1 MKKMAATTLRTDVLI
16 IGCEGAG
23 ARAAIAAHDSGADV
37 LMITKGRFG
46 RSGATIT
53 GIADIDV
60 DSRSARDLLGLEGN
74 PADNKDIFFEDILIE
89 GKYLNNQKLIELHVE
104 EAPARLREMMDWGMK
119 PKGLLLS
126 PGHRYPRGVL
136 TAGIEIMRV
145 LKKQVSMRKI
155 KVIEDMMAV
164 DILTK
169 DGAAIGAVTL
179 DLQKGEFF
187 VLSSQATVIATGG
200 GMMVYSIQSAPHELT
215 GDGQA
220 MAYRAGA
227 ELVDMEM
234 TQFHPCNFLSPP
246 VWRGIGFPF
255 TIGPAGG
262 MDVWL
267 LNKFG
272 QRFMSKWDPKRM
284 EKTTRDTLS
293 IGIMTEI
300 LEGRGSP
307 SGGVYMSL
315 AHLPGNLVDDFLGWF
330 SKGGLIG
337 PNWTYQGFHFSDL
350 MEKVKKGYAMEVTPA
365 SHFFMGGI
373 RINEDCETNVTGLYA
388 AGEVAGGTH
397 GANRLSGNA
406 LTQVLVQGARVGKVA
421 AELARRTNR
430 SEPEAEQVTKIRE
443 RLLRYLQ
450 NREGFQPAKLRKEL
464 QEVAWK
470 KAGIV
475 RDGSGLKE
483 ALDWVKQLKKDKL
496 PQVATR
502 AKEQQYNREWI
513 EAIQLESLSTILE
526 AVATSA
532 LLREESRGA
541 HYRKDFTETDDR
553 WLKNIFLKKEG
564 HTMTPAVY
572 PIVATRWKPGQKGY
586 E

>member
-1 MKKMAATTLRTDVLI
+1 MVPTTLRTDVLI
-16 IGCEGAG
+16 IGSEGAG

-37 LMITKGRFG
+37 LLVTKGRFG
-46 RSGATIT
+46 KSGATIT

-60 DSRSARDLLGLEGN
+60 DSRSARDLLGLEGD
-74 PADNKDIFFEDILIE
+74 PGDSKDIFFEDILIE

-104 EAPARLREMMDWGMK
+104 EAPFRLKEMMDWGMK

-155 KVIEDMMAV
+155 KVIEDMLVV
-164 DILTK
+164 DILTSR
-169 DGAAIGAVTL
+169 DGAAVGAMAL
-179 DLQKGEFF
+179 DLRKGEFV
-187 VLSSQATVIATGG
+187 VLSSRTTVIATGG
-200 GMMVYSIQSAPHELT
+200 GMMIYPIQTAPQDLT

-227 ELVDMEM
+227 DLIDMEM

-246 VWRGIGFPF
+246 IWRGIGFPF

-315 AHLPGNLVDDFLGWF
+315 AHLPSNLVDDFLEWF

-337 PNWTYQGFHFSDL
+337 PNWTYQGFHFSEL

-373 RINEDCETNVTGLYA
+373 KINERCETNIPGLYA
-388 AGEVAGGTH
+388 AGEAAGGTH

-406 LTQVLVQGARVGKVA
+406 LTQVLVQGTRAGKVS
-421 AELARRTNR
+421 AEVAKRTDGKK
-430 SEPEAEQVTKIRE
+430 PEAEQVE
-443 RLLRYLQ
+443 RIQERFLRYLQ
-450 NREGFQPAKLRKEL
+450 NREGFRPAKLRKEL
-464 QEVAWK
+464 QEWAWK
-470 KAGIV
+470 RAGIV

-483 ALDWVKQLKKDKL
+483 ILEWVKELKREKI
-496 PQVATR
+496 PQMATG
-502 AKEQQYNREWI
+502 AKERQYNREWI
-513 EAIQLESLSTILE
+513 EAIQFESLSTILE

-541 HYRKDFTETDDR
+541 HYRKDFTETENR
-553 WLKNIFLKKEG
+553 WLKNICLKKEG
-564 HTMTPAVY
+564 DTMSSSVH
-572 PIVATRWKPGQKGY
+572 PIVVTRWKP
-586 E
+586 ERESHE